1 MHVAESGITD
11 KPNYGTMNDIVDG
24 SRDEEGE
31 ENGED
36 SKDPE
41 GSPVTSTRSSR
52 CVFCP
57 VKR

>member
-11 KPNYGTMNDIVDG
+11 RPNYGTMNDIVDG

-41 GSPVTSTRSSR
+41 GTGWLVPWV
-52 CVFCP
+52 VFLR
-57 VKR
+57 V